1 MALRCR
7 ERAPSTT
14 SKPAS
19 RAAKK
24 IGRPPPQGQTYSPN
38 FDRLSMKR
46 LGGMTDAA
54 AGVHR
59 RAREHGGVAARSA
72 RAAGR
77 PRAGALVRSY
87 SNDVSPDR
95 RTLRTVLRDT
105 PRSRAISLIVLPL
118 TKCSR
123 RIRAIV
129 STTSIPDHPLE
140 SKREACDSHTSGGQ
154 FWTPIPQLR
163 GSILHAE

>member
-54 AGVHR
+54 AGVHH
-59 RAREHGGVAARSA
+59 RAREHGGVAARGA
-72 RAAGR
+72 RAAER
-77 PRAGALVRSY
+77 P
-87 SNDVSPDR
+87 
-95 RTLRTVLRDT
+95 DT
-105 PRSRAISLIVLPL
+105 P
-118 TKCSR
+118 SR
-123 RIRAIV
+123 RLVWGR
-129 STTSIPDHPLE
+129 L
-140 SKREACDSHTSGGQ
+140 
-154 FWTPIPQLR
+154 LR
-163 GSILHAE
+163 HRPVAGKAGDAR